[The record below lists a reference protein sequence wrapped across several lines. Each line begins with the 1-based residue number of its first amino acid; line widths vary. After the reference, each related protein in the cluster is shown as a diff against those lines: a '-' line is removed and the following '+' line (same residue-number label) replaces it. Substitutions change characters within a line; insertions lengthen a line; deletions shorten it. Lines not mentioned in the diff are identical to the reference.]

1 MTYIDHRLYSI
12 LGESLRDARDSA
24 GMTLADASAA
34 IGVTIMTIQRY
45 EKAERKATVE
55 TIRKLC
61 SAYSVDADELM
72 QHAIDRFRSL
82 SPVSISNSESLSS
95 SERVL
100 LSSFRTLNASG
111 QCKLIEYAEDL
122 SPLAAMNDGGLL
134 CLNVYDVVSA
144 VCALN
149 LT

>member
-122 SPLAAMNDGGLL
+122 
-134 CLNVYDVVSA
+134 VVSGRYE
-144 VCALN
+144 
-149 LT
+149 